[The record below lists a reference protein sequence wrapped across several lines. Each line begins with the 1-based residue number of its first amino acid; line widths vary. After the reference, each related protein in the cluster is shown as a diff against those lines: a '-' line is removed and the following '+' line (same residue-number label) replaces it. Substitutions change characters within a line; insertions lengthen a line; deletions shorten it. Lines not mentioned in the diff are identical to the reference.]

1 MEWKDRIMSERKH
14 IKLGFSIW
22 ATGFHPA
29 GWRLPEARVD
39 GTFDRAFLRDMAQ
52 LAERGKLDFFFI
64 GDRVVGLPETQAE
77 HPNLVL
83 RPEALTLATYVAA
96 VTEKIGIVTTV
107 NTTYSDPFNVAR
119 AIATADH
126 LSEGRLAFNVV
137 TGRDPEAAANFGRDD
152 HWDTDHRFDNAS
164 EYTEVVKALWDSW
177 EDDALVGD
185 KDTGQFIDP
194 QKVHRIDYEG
204 AHFSVAGPLNI
215 ARPPQGQIPLLTAG
229 ASERSKE
236 FGARFADV
244 RFGGAFHIDYA
255 KTYYRDIKSRL
266 AKFNRREH
274 DQAIVAGM
282 SIYVGRSA
290 SDAHAQYRQIQEL
303 STANN
308 DLSKLGAALGV
319 DLSSHGPEARINDI
333 EEFAHLSE
341 NGQRILEQAKLGFG
355 EERLSLREVNL
366 YFRRSGGHAEVVGDA
381 KTIADVFERWFEERA
396 ADGFIL
402 FPPYLPGSA
411 ELFVELVI
419 PELQR
424 RGLFRTEY
432 EGNTFR
438 DHFGLKKPENTYRQR
453 RLAGE
458 LKPQAPRRK
467 SDQIVGVA

>member
-1 MEWKDRIMSERKH
+1 MTERKH

-39 GTFDRAFLRDMAQ
+39 GTFDRIFLRDMAQ

-83 RPEALTLATYVAA
+83 RPEALTLAAYVAA

-119 AIATADH
+119 ATATADH
-126 LSEGRLAFNVV
+126 LSGGRLAFNVV
-137 TGRDPEAAANFGRDD
+137 TGRDPEAAANFGRDA
-152 HWDTDHRFDNAS
+152 HWDTDQRFDNAF
-164 EYTEVVKALWDSW
+164 EYIEIVKSLWDSW

-185 KDTGQFIDP
+185 KAAGQFIDP
-194 QKVHRIDYEG
+194 QKVHRIDYKGE
-204 AHFSVAGPLNI
+204 HFQVAGPLNI

-229 ASERSKE
+229 ASDRSKE
-236 FGARFADV
+236 FGARFADI
-244 RFGGAFHIDYA
+244 RFGGSFHIDYA

-266 AKFNRREH
+266 AQYGRAQD
-274 DQAIVAGM
+274 DQALVAGM
-282 SIYVGRSA
+282 SIYVGRTLA
-290 SDAHAQYRQIQEL
+290 DAHAQYREIQEL

-308 DLSKLGAALGV
+308 DLSKLGTALGV
-319 DLSSHGPEARINDI
+319 DLSRHGPETPLDDVEELSGIN
-333 EEFAHLSE
+333 E
-341 NGQRILEQAKLGFG
+341 NGRRIVEQAKLGFG
-355 EERLSLREVNL
+355 EDRLTLREVNL

-381 KTIADVFERWFEERA
+381 KTVADVFERWFEERA

-411 ELFVELVI
+411 ELFVELVV

-438 DHFGLKKPENTYRQR
+438 DHFSLKKPENIYRKL

-458 LKPQAPRRK
+458 LEPQAPRRK
-467 SDQIVGVA
+467 PDTIVGPA